1 MNLSVKEQLISEIQG
16 VANLTA
22 LVQLFEFWQLLKKHV
37 STPPSLS
44 MSIFALAGTLD
55 DAEADAMRQLIQ
67 AEFQHIEGEW

>member
-37 STPPSLS
+37 STTPSL
-44 MSIFALAGTLD
+44 SIFALAGTLD
-55 DAEADAMRQLIQ
+55 DTEADAMRQLIQ
-67 AEFQHIEGEW
+67 AEFQHLEGEW